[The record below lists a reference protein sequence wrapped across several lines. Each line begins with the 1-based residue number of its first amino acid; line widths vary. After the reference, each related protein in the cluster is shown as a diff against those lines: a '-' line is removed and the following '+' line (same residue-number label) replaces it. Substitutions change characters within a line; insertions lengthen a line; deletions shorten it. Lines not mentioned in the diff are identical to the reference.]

1 VTVERR
7 FSAEGG
13 YAGDEAVAAGD
24 VTLRTFEAAGVGGTV
39 VVLGVIAD
47 EVDVMGVGNVTSDLA
62 AWFPAG
68 EERARTS
75 VFVLPAGTDF
85 GAAGVAVGGGD
96 FLVTASLAGGEGDV
110 SPGVFAYEYTHARQ
124 PFRTGSEMA
133 WFTEGSAR
141 YYEHRY
147 GYERRH
153 RSFGFYDRAVF
164 VNGAPYANATLNEVH
179 PTSTAA
185 YQKGAHVLTALDVLM
200 RQRTDGE
207 VRVDD
212 LLDRANAHDGELT
225 YADLRSMVRAEAGP
239 GLDGWLD
246 LYVWGRGVAELPE
259 NASLVPPM
267 GWESSDAPGNLHV
280 CVDGEWR
287 TRPETLPA
295 GEPVQVLDATY
306 AVTRF
311 SNAERVE
318 GWTGPCDSDALPVAT
333 SKYGDPTP
341 RRYVF
346 PEDTTLTFR
355 SAYDP
360 ADVTRL
366 DVTVVEQSTPTVAA
380 DTGEDG
386 DAPRTATAGSTEPT
400 IVTGGGR
407 STTEAAEVDAPPLV
421 IEPRA
426 SGLLIRRGAVTALF
440 PLPVLVWMVGSL
452 GCVAGGTYLVFCE

>member
-110 SPGVFAYEYTHARQ
+110 SPGVFAYEYTHTRQ

-225 YADLRSMVRAEAGP
+225 YGDL
-239 GLDGWLD
+239 
-246 LYVWGRGVAELPE
+246 
-259 NASLVPPM
+259 
-267 GWESSDAPGNLHV
+267 
-280 CVDGEWR
+280 
-287 TRPETLPA
+287 
-295 GEPVQVLDATY
+295 
-306 AVTRF
+306 
-311 SNAERVE
+311 
-318 GWTGPCDSDALPVAT
+318 
-333 SKYGDPTP
+333 TP

-346 PEDTTLTFR
+346 AEDTTLTFR

-400 IVTGGGR
+400 IVTGEGR

-440 PLPVLVWMVGSL
+440 PLPVLVWMVGFL